1 MKRLIAFLSALFVFA
16 LIFPLSSG
24 PAAASDTTSSCTQ
37 SLIPVTLSALD
48 PTVYHVATWLCS
60 QGHLAGKTVQ
70 VLVHGSTYD
79 HTYWDFPSLSPTD
92 SYVKQITSA
101 GYVTLNLDRIGT
113 GLSDHPPALHVTL
126 VSNAYVL
133 HQIIQSLRNGSVNGV
148 SFSKIILVGHSFGS
162 TVVITEASQY
172 GDADGI
178 IVTGVMHTVNATGAA
193 AVITSFYPASLDPKF
208 AQSHLPSG
216 YDTSQP
222 QTRGSSF
229 YNLADANASVISED
243 EILKQ
248 TITVGELATVFV
260 GLSPTATLLIHV
272 PVLVAVGEKDITV
285 CGLLLSCATGAALVA
300 REALFYSPQAC
311 LEGYALPASGHSI
324 NLHLNTSQ
332 WLQAAIDW
340 ANRRIGSSLTNPP
353 TQPCS

>member
-172 GDADGI
+172 GDA
-178 IVTGVMHTVNATGAA
+178 VSAGA
-193 AVITSFYPASLDPKF
+193 I
-208 AQSHLPSG
+208 PS
-216 YDTSQP
+216 
-222 QTRGSSF
+222 R
-229 YNLADANASVISED
+229 
-243 EILKQ
+243 
-248 TITVGELATVFV
+248 
-260 GLSPTATLLIHV
+260 
-272 PVLVAVGEKDITV
+272 
-285 CGLLLSCATGAALVA
+285 
-300 REALFYSPQAC
+300 
-311 LEGYALPASGHSI
+311 
-324 NLHLNTSQ
+324 
-332 WLQAAIDW
+332 
-340 ANRRIGSSLTNPP
+340 
-353 TQPCS
+353 